1 MQIGGGKMTDTTFQV
16 LNKWQSRADTSQ
28 QKGSSLSTLVRVRF
42 RDGEW
47 QKNQKDETIQIEFLN
62 YVDNRKYKCFWTS
75 RLYKSFIFRT

>member
-42 RDGEW
+42 RDGE
-47 QKNQKDETIQIEFLN
+47 
-62 YVDNRKYKCFWTS
+62 
-75 RLYKSFIFRT
+75 